1 MGRFAYLLHVCHP
14 ICSFYQK
21 TQNNQVHRR
30 ARAAHPPGHLHQAA
44 VEDLCQPS
52 TTLDIYTH
60 AFDKNKKAANAGLQE
75 MLEI

>member
-21 TQNNQVHRR
+21 RR
-30 ARAAHPPGHLHQAA
+30 IIKFTDERGQLIRPDTFTKRLRKIYAA
-44 VEDLCQPS
+44 S

-60 AFDKNKKAANAGLQE
+60 AFDKNKKAASAGLQG